1 MRLSWQGDCS
11 REHSTGCWLDSRD
24 CPADC
29 SIDRLLKVV
38 ERSESLDSEDLR
50 LLSFDVEKRPG
61 SMVTFNAL
69 GCGSSRLQASCP
81 VSTGAVLGPVALCK
95 PRGTVTTLPGQL
107 RRRCWKLRRCRW
119 WCVIL
124 AGESRQT
131 APRPASGLAAGATC
145 RPAAHKK
152 LPAHCT
158 IVLHL

>member
-61 SMVTFNAL
+61 SMVTFSAL
-69 GCGSSRLQASCP
+69 GCGCSRLLASCLLAP
-81 VSTGAVLGPVALCK
+81 CWAPLPYVSREEPLQLSLDK
-95 PRGTVTTLPGQL
+95 L

-131 APRPASGLAAGATC
+131 APRPGSGLAAGATC

-152 LPAHCT
+152 LTAHCT